1 MALRRRT
8 FTREFKLA
16 AVEQL
21 GSKPLARLARELELD
36 AKVLRRW
43 KKEFQLN
50 PSAAFSGN
58 GNDRHLNREADL
70 ERKIGQMTLEIDFL
84 KKVLQRVEE
93 QRLLDNARGGIR
105 STRRSKKK

>member
-16 AVEQL
+16 AIEQL
-21 GSKPLARLARELELD
+21 GSKTLARVARELELD
-36 AKVLRRW
+36 EKVLRRW

-58 GNDRHLNREADL
+58 GNNRHLNREADL

-84 KKVLQRVEE
+84 KKALRRVEE
-93 QRLLDNARGGIR
+93 HRLLENAVGSSR
-105 STRRSKKK
+105 SLKRSSKR